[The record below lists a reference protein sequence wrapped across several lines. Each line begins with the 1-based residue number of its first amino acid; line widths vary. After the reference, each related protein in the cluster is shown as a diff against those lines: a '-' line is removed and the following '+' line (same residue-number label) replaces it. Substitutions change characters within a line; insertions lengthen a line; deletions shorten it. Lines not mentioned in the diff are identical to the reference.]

1 VTTRW
6 WRYLDSL
13 RTPGMS
19 DRQLASF
26 IDVTPATISRWKSG
40 KNPGSAE
47 VVQAAHAFGANA
59 VDALVAGG
67 ILGDEETE
75 AYRSGQISLGDVP
88 LSALLTELQ
97 QRLADLNILDSSR
110 SVDKLVNKRI
120 AKGFFQ

>member
-1 VTTRW
+1 MATRW

-13 RTPGMS
+13 RSADMS
-19 DRQLASF
+19 DRQLALF
-26 IDVTPATISRWKSG
+26 IDVTPATVSRWKSG

-59 VDALVAGG
+59 VEALVAGG

-75 AYRSGQISLGDVP
+75 AYRSGQISLADVP
-88 LSALLTELQ
+88 LSALLDELKV
-97 QRLADLNILDSSR
+97 RLTDLHVLDSSR